1 MLFHE
6 PGKIEINSFPLIHKR
21 SADPTAENLPRESGR
36 CDSEIP
42 VIPDSFF
49 QVQSADDDLAKS
61 IREINRPAVQTEN
74 PENATEFL
82 DVPDSRIAEM
92 TVEDVA
98 QQIITE
104 ITQMLGGN
112 ASALY
117 LCTDGQAQLTLYNA
131 EETCAVLDSSNE
143 FVKRLL
149 TNEAVCVSGD
159 VRSSGILS
167 EGVVPE
173 DLNGS
178 TSFLAVP
185 LEMMGMLL
193 GILFLGFE
201 IEIGEEFEQVESMLE
216 PYMVKL
222 KEALG

>member
-6 PGKIEINSFPLIHKR
+6 SEKIEIDSFPLIHKR
-21 SADPTAENLPRESGR
+21 SAEPTAENLPHESGH

-42 VIPDSFF
+42 VIPDAFF
-49 QVQSADDDLAKS
+49 QVQSANDDLAKS
-61 IREINRPAVQTEN
+61 IREISQSAMQAEDSEN
-74 PENATEFL
+74 TTGIL
-82 DVPDSRIAEM
+82 DVPDSHIAEM

-98 QQIITE
+98 QQIIDE

-117 LCTDGQAQLTLYNA
+117 LCTDGQSQLTLYNA
-131 EETCAVLDSSNE
+131 EETRAVLDSSNE
-143 FVKRLL
+143 FAKQLL
-149 TNEAVCVSGD
+149 ADEAVCVSGD
-159 VRSSGILS
+159 VLSSGILS
-167 EGVVPE
+167 EGIVPE

-178 TSFLAVP
+178 ASFLAVP

-201 IEIGEEFEQVESMLE
+201 IEIGEEFEQVKYMLK
-216 PYMVKL
+216 PYMIKL